1 MMKVNIYNHRLF
13 YSVLLFLI
21 TFFCCNLNVLANE
34 KYTFSYTGNYQVFE
48 VPKDGTYKVQLWG
61 AQGGNTLA
69 NNKVYANTGGFG
81 AYTKGIIELKK
92 GQKLYIY
99 VGGMGA
105 NGIKRGFAA
114 GGWNGGGN
122 GNNDYSDDEAG
133 GGGGGA
139 TDIRLVPTSETNIWN
154 EFDSL
159 KSRIMVAAGGG
170 GSAEY
175 VRGGAGGD
183 LTSPAAGHAAGS
195 TQTVG
200 YAFGI
205 GAPGVYRYSNKDEAG
220 GGGGY
225 YGGRVMSS
233 SSDYNAP
240 GVGGSSFISGYEGAD
255 AIAESSTSDAIVHT
269 GQSVHYSGMSFQYGK
284 MIRGDG
290 TYNTPVGYYKIQMPT
305 PSGTLYAES
314 TGHTGNGYA
323 IIEYLEEMTI
333 DDYEYFNYNNAV
345 FNFSYTG
352 SYQTFIAP
360 YSGTYKFEAW
370 GARGGGGLQNSSV
383 RYRGGYGA
391 YAAGSIH
398 LNKGDKIYV
407 YVGQAGYNGRANC
420 KYCGGY
426 GGWNGGGQGG
436 NDSNHDSAPDEGGG
450 GGGATDFRLI
460 PTSKTTTWN
469 EFESLKSRILIA
481 GAGSGSTYSRYGE
494 DAAKVLNKTNGYALG
509 LGQKGYAASSGSGGG
524 GGGYF
529 GGISNQCDGCQ
540 GYGGTSY
547 VSGSTDDLALDVE
560 KSTSATDTYLTSD
573 SIHYSGLRF
582 YDITKINGASVMPD
596 YTGTST
602 MTGNNNNGYAK
613 ITILEVDNSH
623 PRLTDIQVSGGTF
636 GKVFD
641 KNVFEYDVNVASEN
655 YNVDIT
661 ATKEIEEHTIF
672 KGVEKKTLNAGSN
685 IHYIGV
691 MSQTGEVALYRLNI
705 YRQASSYPYLE
716 DIKVDGVS
724 IPDFDPS
731 VLEYNVP
738 LEAEQEVVDV
748 EAIFGRP
755 SQTVSGTGK
764 VEVDFGTTT
773 HEVVVVSEDNSNITT
788 YKINFIKGNSSL
800 LKSLNLEGY
809 PLEPVFDPET
819 YNYKIAV
826 PNGVLSLDV
835 DAVPYDKSAKV
846 SIKGNG
852 YLKSGQTNTITVTV
866 TQETAGTSIYTVMVE
881 REGVVA
887 TPVYNFSCTKTAQ
900 EFEAPGSGF
909 YRIELWGAQGGIGHR
924 NYQLTNRGGYG
935 GYSAGT
941 LWLGKGEKIYVYV
954 GCKGANAASVSR
966 YIGGLGGWNGGGQGG
981 NDSNHDSAPDAA
993 GGGGGATDIR
1003 LVSGTY
1009 NNFQSLKSRIMVAGG
1024 GSGSNYGRV
1033 GYPGNEF
1040 KNNEN
1045 GYKLLQGQQGVPGT
1059 SGSQGGG
1066 GGYFGGISV
1075 QCDGCQGYGGTSYV
1089 SGGEGYLSITED
1101 STSSNVTLSENNVHY
1116 SGKVFTDI
1124 EVYNGNESMPS
1135 KTSGYTIGNT
1145 GDGAARITLLPYPS
1159 ENNYLESITLKV
1171 NDEVVPYTPSINIDD
1186 LDYYASVEVNDT
1198 KITIS
1203 ARPEDS
1209 TASIEGLGIHDVKAG
1224 ENIYPIVVTA
1234 ENGDVRTYNMHV
1246 TRPASDNP
1254 YPEDIIISGLV
1265 PSLCSVNE
1273 EFCKLSPELFDKNTN
1288 NYILTVPSRIKQLWF
1303 NVEKGHD
1310 FQVVNGEGKVSLQGG
1325 ENLLTITVTSEDGQ
1339 NSTVYNYIV
1348 TRDMTGNTDLS
1359 ILDLVHPARDLN
1371 YDPDVTEYYVSIPNS
1386 YTSILD
1392 ITDEN
1397 YDPETDEDIST
1408 ARIKIET
1415 DDPNA
1420 SYVISGNT
1428 DFQTGMNQMLVIVT
1442 AANGETK
1449 VYILNVYR
1457 EKSSN
1462 TFIKNI
1468 MVKNGETEYP
1478 LTPEFNPLNTG
1489 TYNVTVPNDI
1499 DNIDLLAEPDVETTT
1514 IAGTGNKQLKTG
1526 NNLFELI
1533 TTSEN
1538 GETETYIVN
1547 IFRERNN
1554 NANLTN
1560 IKVSDSSK
1568 DYVLNPEF
1576 DKETI
1581 KYNTQVDVG
1590 VTTVTITATPE
1601 VDTTTYKLLDNN
1613 KIKIGD
1619 NIKRV
1624 MAIAEDG
1631 STKTYTIN
1639 IYRPAS
1645 DNNNLAD
1652 ITTNVGTLTPEFDK
1666 DVTEYTIDVE
1676 NEITS
1681 ITINGIKEDPLATV
1695 KGNGKYALSVG
1706 DNEITLIVTSES
1718 GLTKTYLITVNRKPN
1733 SNAYLKSITTSE
1745 GVIVPAFDKTELKY
1759 TINVENNVESILIN
1773 GTPEVKT
1780 TIVTGNGTYNLN
1792 SGSNV
1797 FTLTTL
1803 AEDKTTTL
1811 TYEIEVIRDLSEN
1824 DNISSLIIEEGAL
1837 TPKFESN
1844 VIAYDVVVP
1853 NEVTKGTFHVE
1864 LEDEKATY
1872 EIIGNEDFVVG
1883 NNEVIVRVKSEA
1895 GLTKD
1900 YRINITRQEMEDN
1913 SSYLSNLTVSTGTLT
1928 PEFNKE
1934 KQFYTVEV
1942 PYNTSS
1948 MKVTATSEDSLA
1960 TITGT
1965 GTYKLNVGD
1974 NLITVRV
1981 KSVDGKI
1988 RDYQILVTRLEN
2000 DEARLSALKIN
2011 GYVLNPLFDKDVYSY
2026 SITTSERQLPF
2037 TQITPIDPNA
2047 TYEIIGNDFDFVGNH
2062 EVIIKVTAA
2071 NKTTTK
2077 EYKIEVTKDPSNNNN
2092 LSNLFVVDHVMDP
2105 IFSKSVT
2112 LYNVVV
2118 ANNENSITIEATAE
2132 DDKANITGTG
2142 SYNIDVGINTF
2153 IVEVTSE
2160 SGVKKAYTIVVNKE
2174 GSSNNEVDTFIVN
2187 NGTMTPEYSND
2198 VQTYSVEVPYE
2209 ETSLDLSIKLAD
2221 DNATYSIVDNKLDVG
2236 TNIVKVLVTAE
2247 NGSVRTIVLNVKR
2260 NEIVSSLLE
2269 KLSIKS
2275 YVLTPSF
2282 NSNVLNYDVLVDNEI
2297 TSLNLNIVPLDK
2309 NATYVVTGNENFVV
2323 GTNVVQIEV
2332 TSSNGVDKTT
2342 YVLNVNRQAYSNSYL
2357 DYFYTSEGDVTPLFD
2372 KNILDYSIDVP
2383 NDVDSIEFFGEP
2395 VDKSASVS
2403 GLTVHQLKTGEN
2415 VIPVVVTTTSG
2426 IKRTYNITVNRT
2438 KDNNNNISSLIVKRG
2453 STVYTLTPEFNKD
2466 TLSYSVTVPIGTP
2479 NVTIEATPEVETT
2492 KITGTGLKTVNPRAN
2507 TFLIEATSEYGEV
2520 KTYEL
2525 IVNREVSNN
2534 NYLTDLIP
2542 SVGELEPEFNYTKT
2556 DYTLNLD
2563 SGASLL
2569 SFEYSTEDPSAK
2581 VTGNEAIVVP
2591 DGLST
2596 RTIEVEAEDGTK
2608 RIYTITVNKERTD
2621 NANLAQLYIKDYPFD
2636 VAFDKNTYEYHITVP
2651 NSKKVLLQSEVV
2663 ATTEDPNAKL
2673 VKTSNLNLLTTQD
2686 NEFIVTVTAPD
2697 GFTKQSY
2704 KIIITREK
2712 STEHTLSSLMV
2723 KQGFLTTSYKSDV
2736 YEYEWK
2742 IPKELDVVTT
2752 DFISYTTTD
2761 PNSVVTIT
2769 PSSINMKQ
2777 DEEKVFIIHVDSE
2790 DGSGYSEYKLLASY
2804 DLSSDTTLS
2813 SLEIDK
2819 GFYEPELDPENRKY
2833 DVYVYEDETDI
2844 TISATTTSENST
2856 ITSGIGLVDL
2866 TGDIETHYI
2875 EVTAEDGT
2883 VELYEL
2889 TINKTIKTDKGLKKL
2904 GLNGLDGLDCIEDK
2918 CILSPEFNTEK
2929 YKYSIR
2935 VPYEYTNL
2943 DLLVETMNSQQ
2954 SYKLYVGEEEIK
2966 EYNLPVG
2973 TTEITIDVYDGMDKK
2988 TSTYTLSIERCKS
3001 NNTYL
3006 KSLSIEGYE
3015 LDSTFDKTKMEYT
3028 VYVPKEIDEV
3038 TILAETEDP
3047 NSGKAINGYNYLQE
3061 GNNDA
3066 TITVYAPDGSTRTYI
3081 VHIIKAPIHNSY
3093 IKNIT
3098 VSTGIFWDLTPKF
3111 NQTTYEYTTTISSI
3125 YSKATVEAVPVSPD
3139 TTIIGTGEYELQ
3151 TGSNV
3156 VTLVSTSA
3164 DGSTVSIYKVNII
3177 KEASSNVN
3185 LQTLIVEEGDLSP
3198 TFEKGQTKYT
3208 VNVDSEVNKLT
3219 IHAIPED
3226 KTSNYMITGN
3236 ENLQSGENKVNI
3248 IVMSED
3254 KSISKTYQLT
3264 VVKAKSKQNKLSELK
3279 VRDDEKEYEF
3289 TPEFN
3294 SSISSYDIYVPSTT
3308 EKVYIEGT
3316 PISDATTIN
3325 GVGEEYLDYGSNL
3338 KVVTVTAESGD
3349 VYTYTLNIYREYN
3362 LKLKDLINDYGDFT
3376 PKFTPDT
3383 LEYTLTVPNSKDE
3396 ITFIAFAESNKVSVS
3411 GTGTYNL
3418 IPGENVFNFV
3428 VTSPDN
3434 HLLTYTVKVI
3444 REKDD
3449 NNYIKNL
3456 QVNGLINPS
3465 FDRDTEEYTVDIR
3478 KELDNLDLVIEL
3490 ESTKA
3495 SYEVLGNSNFKDIDE
3510 LNEVI
3515 IRVTAENGSTRDY
3528 VLNTYKRHDA
3538 YFSNR
3543 LLSLTINYGTLTPD
3557 FNPDVNNYAVTVPNS
3572 VSELL
3577 IETTKEDEYAT
3588 VTGDG
3593 KVPLELGR
3601 NSIDI
3606 VVTSK
3611 EGRRN
3616 IYSLIVYRT
3625 ESNDATLKSLTI
3637 QDINYQPIFNK
3648 LVTSY
3653 TVDIGSEYDKL
3664 NITAIPTDPNATVEI
3679 TNNNF
3684 IPSGQSTIN
3693 INVTAPDNVTKMTY
3707 TLLVTKSLSKN
3718 NYLKDLNVTNFEF
3731 DKEFNKQ
3738 NTGPYIINVDS
3749 HVNSINVN
3757 AIPDVNSSTVT
3768 GDGNIKLTTG
3778 KNLISVNVVSE
3789 SGELRT
3795 YSIIVNKAE
3804 DTDSTL
3810 KDILLSDG
3818 DLDPEFDPAI
3828 LDYEVVVP
3836 EEVES
3841 ITITGITNSSNA
3853 TIKGNGSYD
3862 ILEKETI
3869 IPLTVTAEDGNVTIY
3884 NVKVIR
3890 NIETSSKLKNL
3901 IVKNGE
3907 LYPGFHKLIT
3917 SYTILVP
3924 NEVTTL
3930 DMLITPEDEEA
3941 TYEVVGNDYLTL
3953 GSNVVLIRVT
3963 SKDGSNQTEYVLSVV
3978 RQTSASNFLRTLE
3991 VEGYTMFPE
4000 FDKMTLFYEVSVPI
4014 DIEQIK
4020 IKATAEDSTSIISG
4034 TGLKS
4039 VNPGENIFY
4048 VTVESASG
4056 CVRTYQILVRREE
4069 SEENFLLE
4077 LNHDVGIISPEFE
4090 PTINDYTITVPNKTT
4105 SITLSGKTSEKSE
4118 VTGFGTFDVSVGT
4131 MQKSICV
4138 TSQSGDTNIYKINI
4152 VRNANNSTELDSL
4165 TPSSGT
4171 LNYSNDK
4178 VIYDMEVEDDVTF
4191 MSFAAVTKDPD
4202 ATVTGND
4209 FTELNY
4215 GDNTIMITVTAED
4228 GVTTRTITV
4237 NIYRKKAL
4245 NSITVNPKEI
4255 LIEKEEVVSITYT
4268 LDPIDT
4274 SYSDVEW
4281 ISNDP
4286 DVATVDNNGNITGV
4300 KLGSTTVNVRSKH
4313 DNSIYASVIVNV
4325 INKKLINNTY
4335 SISRIEVVSPYI
4347 IGLEPKTKYSDFVQ
4361 TFDNNLST
4369 IHVYDIEGNE
4379 ITNVDEFMGTSMVV
4393 KLIINDVEYDS
4404 LNIVVRGDLTGD
4416 GILNITDYNKLNSK
4430 LLRKVELTECESL
4443 AADTNSDAIINI
4455 TDYNKL
4461 NSYLLKKV
4469 TTLN

>member
-1 MMKVNIYNHRLF
+1 MMKFSKYNHRLF
-13 YSVLLFLI
+13 FSALLFLI

-61 AQGGNTLA
+61 AQGGNTLG

-105 NGIKRGFAA
+105 DGVKRGFAA
-114 GGWNGGGN
+114 GGWNGGGT
-122 GNNDYSDDEAG
+122 GSNDNADDEAG

-170 GSAEY
+170 GSTEY

-205 GAPGVYRYSNKDEAG
+205 GAPGVYRYSNKSEAG

-233 SSDYNAP
+233 SSDYSAE
-240 GVGGSSFISGYEGAD
+240 GVGGSSFISGFEGAD
-255 AIAESSTSDAIVHT
+255 AITESSTSDAIVHT

-284 MIRGDG
+284 MIRGNG

-323 IIEYLEEMTI
+323 IIEYLEKMTI
-333 DDYEYFNYNNAV
+333 NDYEYFNYNDAV
-345 FNFSYTG
+345 FNFNYTG

-370 GARGGGGLQNSSV
+370 GARGGGGLQNSV
-383 RYRGGYGA
+383 VKYRGGYGA

-407 YVGQAGYNGRANC
+407 YVGQAGYDGRANC

-436 NDSNHDSAPDEGGG
+436 DDANHDGSPDEGGG

-460 PTSKTTTWN
+460 PTSTTTTWN

-509 LGQKGYAASSGSGGG
+509 LGQKGYAASTGSGGG

-613 ITILEVDNSH
+613 ITIIEIDNSH

-691 MSQTGEVALYRLNI
+691 MSQTGEVVLYRLNI

-738 LEAEQEVVDV
+738 LEAEQEEVDV
-748 EAIFGRP
+748 ETTFGRP

-852 YLKSGQTNTITVTV
+852 YLKSGQTNIITITVT
-866 TQETAGTSIYTVMVE
+866 QEKAGTSIYTVMVE

-924 NYQLTNRGGYG
+924 NYKLTNRGGYG

-1066 GGYFGGISV
+1066 GGYFGGLSI
-1075 QCDGCQGYGGTSYV
+1075 QCDSCQGYGGTSYV

-1101 STSSNVTLSENNVHY
+1101 STSSNVTLSEDNVHY

-1288 NYILTVPSRIKQLWF
+1288 TYTLTVPSRIKQLWF

-1325 ENLLTITVTSEDGQ
+1325 ENLFTITVTSEDGQ

-1397 YDPETDEDIST
+1397 YDPETDEDINT

-1538 GETETYIVN
+1538 GETETYTVN
-1547 IFRERNN
+1547 IFRERNSN
-1554 NANLTN
+1554 VYLTN

-1568 DYVLNPEF
+1568 DYVLTPEF

-1581 KYNTQVDVG
+1581 TYNTQVDVG

-1601 VDTTTYKLLDNN
+1601 VDTTTYKLLDNK

-1652 ITTNVGTLTPEFDK
+1652 ITTNAGTLTPKFDK
-1666 DVTEYTIDVE
+1666 NVTEYTIDVE

-1745 GVIVPAFDKTELKY
+1745 GVIVPKFDKTELKY
-1759 TINVENNVESILIN
+1759 TINVENNIESILIN

-1780 TIVTGNGTYNLN
+1780 TTVTGNGTYNLN

-1824 DNISSLIIEEGAL
+1824 DNISSLIIEEGSL

-1844 VIAYDVVVP
+1844 VITYDVVVP

-1883 NNEVIVRVKSEA
+1883 KNEVIVRVKSEA

-1900 YRINITRQEMEDN
+1900 YKINITRQEKEDN
-1913 SSYLSNLTVSTGTLT
+1913 SNYLSKLVVSTGTLT

-1942 PYNTSS
+1942 PYTISS
-1948 MKVTATSEDSLA
+1948 MKVTATPEDSLA

-1974 NLITVRV
+1974 NLIAIRV

-2011 GYVLNPLFDKDVYSY
+2011 GYVLNPFFDKDVYSY

-2062 EVIIKVTAA
+2062 EVTIKVTAA

-2112 LYNVVV
+2112 LYNVAA

-2132 DDKANITGTG
+2132 DDKATITGTG
-2142 SYNIDVGINTF
+2142 SYTIDVGINTF
-2153 IVEVTSE
+2153 VVEVTSE

-2221 DNATYSIVDNKLDVG
+2221 DNATYSIVDNKLEVG
-2236 TNIVKVLVTAE
+2236 TNVVKVLVTAE

-2275 YVLTPSF
+2275 YALTPSF

-2323 GTNVVQIEV
+2323 GTNIVQIEV

-2479 NVTIEATPEVETT
+2479 NVTIEATPEIETT
-2492 KITGTGLKTVNPRAN
+2492 IITGTGLKNVNPGAN

-2569 SFEYSTEDPSAK
+2569 SFAYATEDTNAL
-2581 VTGNEAIVVP
+2581 VTGIESQVVP
-2591 DGLST
+2591 DGTST
-2596 RTIEVEAEDGTK
+2596 RSIIVKAEDGNE

-2621 NANLAQLYIKDYPFD
+2621 NAKLSSLVVTNYPFD
-2636 VAFDKNTYEYHITVP
+2636 IEFDPDIYNYKITVP
-2651 NSKKVLLQSEVV
+2651 NSK
-2663 ATTEDPNAKL
+2663 
-2673 VKTSNLNLLTTQD
+2673 NLLLGTEVIAEADDKNATITKANNINLVTGEND
-2686 NEFIVTVTAPD
+2686 YTVTVTAPD
-2697 GFTKQSY
+2697 GFTKQTYTITVEREQGSNSLLNNLVVNKGTIAPNFNPNTTNY
-2704 KIIITREK
+2704 DWIVEKGDIVTKDDLTVTPADLNATINMTERLEIITI
-2712 STEHTLSSLMV
+2712 SGNT
-2723 KQGFLTTSYKSDV
+2723 
-2736 YEYEWK
+2736 YEIK
-2742 IPKELDVVTT
+2742 VT
-2752 DFISYTTTD
+2752 
-2761 PNSVVTIT
+2761 
-2769 PSSINMKQ
+2769 
-2777 DEEKVFIIHVDSE
+2777 SE
-2790 DGSGYSEYKLLASY
+2790 DGTSSTTYILNVTY
-2804 DLSSDTTLS
+2804 DLSSDATLKE
-2813 SLEIDK
+2813 LIIDK
-2819 GFYEPELDPENRKY
+2819 GYYEPDFDSNTFTY
-2833 DVYVYEDETDI
+2833 DIYEYTDEEEI
-2844 TISATTTSENST
+2844 TISATPTSETST
-2856 ITSGIGLVDL
+2856 ITSGDGTIILNDSEIVH
-2866 TGDIETHYI
+2866 TIV
-2875 EVTAEDGT
+2875 VTAEDGT
-2883 VELYEL
+2883 IETYTLNIHKNIL
-2889 TINKTIKTDKGLKKL
+2889 TDKGLINL
-2904 GLNGLDGLDCIEDK
+2904 GLNGLEELECINSK
-2918 CILSPEFNTEK
+2918 CELSPKFNTNVANYHIK
-2929 YKYSIR
+2929 

-2943 DLLVETMNSQQ
+2943 DILVEKNEQQ
-2954 SYKLYVGEEEIK
+2954 TVKYIINDEYIEE
-2966 EYNLPVG
+2966 YSLPIG
-2973 TTEITIDVYDGMDKK
+2973 TTSVVVEVYDGMGTK
-2988 TSTYTLSIERCKS
+2988 TKEYTLVVERCKS
-3001 NNTYL
+3001 NNTNL
-3006 KSLSIEGYE
+3006 ESLEITDYE
-3015 LDSTFDKTKMEYT
+3015 LEPTFNKSILEYT
-3028 VYVPKEIDEV
+3028 ITVPTEVDEV
-3038 TILAETEDP
+3038 EIVAVPED
-3047 NSGKAINGYNYLQE
+3047 SEATVTINGYNYLQE
-3061 GNNDA
+3061 GENEA
-3066 TITVYAPDGSTRTYI
+3066 SVTVTAPDGTSKTYI
-3081 VHIIKAPIHNSY
+3081 IHIIRSTLYNSY

-3111 NQTTYEYTTTISSI
+3111 KQTQFEYTTTVSGLYDRVTI
-3125 YSKATVEAVPVSPD
+3125 EAVPVASS
-3139 TTIIGTGEYELQ
+3139 TVITGTGEYDIV
-3151 TGSNV
+3151 TGLNEI
-3156 VTLVSTSA
+3156 TLIATA
-3164 DGSTVSIYKVNII
+3164 EDGSTSIYKVGVI
-3177 KEASSNVN
+3177 KENSRNVN
-3185 LQTLIVEEGDLSP
+3185 LTSLIVEEGNLSP
-3198 TFEKGQTKYT
+3198 EFEKSKTNYEVT
-3208 VNVDSEVNKLT
+3208 VDSDVEQLT
-3219 IHAIPED
+3219 IHAVLED
-3226 KTSNYMITGN
+3226 MTSSYIITGNEQLVTGDNTVSVIVMNSDKSVSKTYQIKVHKKASSNNYLSEIEVKDDNTNYPLEPTFNKLINTYYIEVDHSVEKVTILATSESSGAIIQGIGEESLSYGINERKIYVTAEDGSVNVYTVQIYRNYNLDLKDIISDIGTISPNFDKDTLKYSITLPNEEKEITFIALKESSEVKVTGNGEYTLATGDNEINFVVTAPDNKTKTYTVVVTRGASDNNYIESLVVHEGSISPNFDKETTSYEVNVRNTLTSVGLDITLEDDSATYEVIGN
-3236 ENLQSGENKVNI
+3236 ENLQSGNNI
-3248 IVMSED
+3248 
-3254 KSISKTYQLT
+3254 
-3264 VVKAKSKQNKLSELK
+3264 
-3279 VRDDEKEYEF
+3279 
-3289 TPEFN
+3289 
-3294 SSISSYDIYVPSTT
+3294 
-3308 EKVYIEGT
+3308 
-3316 PISDATTIN
+3316 
-3325 GVGEEYLDYGSNL
+3325 
-3338 KVVTVTAESGD
+3338 VTV
-3349 VYTYTLNIYREYN
+3349 
-3362 LKLKDLINDYGDFT
+3362 
-3376 PKFTPDT
+3376 
-3383 LEYTLTVPNSKDE
+3383 
-3396 ITFIAFAESNKVSVS
+3396 
-3411 GTGTYNL
+3411 
-3418 IPGENVFNFV
+3418 
-3428 VTSPDN
+3428 
-3434 HLLTYTVKVI
+3434 
-3444 REKDD
+3444 
-3449 NNYIKNL
+3449 
-3456 QVNGLINPS
+3456 
-3465 FDRDTEEYTVDIR
+3465 
-3478 KELDNLDLVIEL
+3478 
-3490 ESTKA
+3490 
-3495 SYEVLGNSNFKDIDE
+3495 
-3510 LNEVI
+3510 
-3515 IRVTAENGSTRDY
+3515 RVTAENGDTRDY
-3528 VLNTYKRHDA
+3528 IINVVLQEA
-3538 YFSNR
+3538 SEFSNR
-3543 LLSLTINYGTLTPD
+3543 LLDITITNGKLTPD
-3557 FNPDVNNYAVTVPNS
+3557 FDPDINYYAATVANS
-3572 VSELL
+3572 
-3577 IETTKEDEYAT
+3577 IKETTIEVIKENVDAT
-3588 VTGDG
+3588 VEGVG
-3593 KVPLELGR
+3593 KVSLDEGR
-3601 NSIDI
+3601 NVFQIP
-3606 VVTSK
+3606 VTSK
-3611 EGRRN
+3611 DGIVNTYTLMIYRN
-3616 IYSLIVYRT
+3616 GT
-3625 ESNDATLKSLTI
+3625 NDATLSSLVVKN
-3637 QDINYQPIFNK
+3637 QNYSPIFNK
-3648 LVTSY
+3648 LEENYQLSVGSEVTSLEIEATPSDPSSTVEVRGNKNITTGVNIISILVTAPDGTTTKTYTITVTKGLSTNNYLSSLKVNGYTYTPTFDKTNPGPYVVNLGSDINSVVIEALPEVDATTVTGTGKYDLVSGQNLFQIQSTSESGDIRVYTVIINKAVKSDSTLKNIILSDGVLNPTFDPTILSY
-3653 TVDIGSEYDKL
+3653 TVDVESEL
-3664 NITAIPTDPNATVEI
+3664 NEI
-3679 TNNNF
+3679 TVTGIANESTSRVTGNGTYKLDENNKE
-3684 IPSGQSTIN
+3684 IKLEVEAEDGSKT
-3693 INVTAPDNVTKMTY
+3693 TY
-3707 TLLVTKSLSKN
+3707 TLEIRKTNILSSKLAKLEIKEGEISPSFHKNTLSYTVKVPYEVTNLKDMIIEPEDKEASYEINGNENFVIGTNTVSIKVTSSDGLVETIYTIYVVRQSNSS
-3718 NYLKDLNVTNFEF
+3718 NYLKDLSVTNYGLTP
-3731 DKEFNKQ
+3731 EFNKTTLYYEVTVPSSQ
-3738 NTGPYIINVDS
+3738 ENISINAVLEDESSTLIGNGIKTLAYGENRFYINVT
-3749 HVNSINVN
+3749 
-3757 AIPDVNSSTVT
+3757 SST
-3768 GDGNIKLTTG
+3768 GI
-3778 KNLISVNVVSE
+3778 I
-3789 SGELRT
+3789 RT
-3795 YSIIVNKAE
+3795 YSIVVNRSLDE
-3804 DTDSTL
+3804 ENLLLTL
-3810 KDILLSDG
+3810 TSSIG
-3818 DLDPEFDPAI
+3818 TLDKEFDPYTNEYT
-3828 LDYEVVVP
+3828 LTLP
-3836 EEVES
+3836 EKTKEVEL
-3841 ITITGITNSSNA
+3841 TG
-3853 TIKGNGSYD
+3853 
-3862 ILEKETI
+3862 
-3869 IPLTVTAEDGNVTIY
+3869 
-3884 NVKVIR
+3884 
-3890 NIETSSKLKNL
+3890 TSSKN
-3901 IVKNGE
+3901 
-3907 LYPGFHKLIT
+3907 
-3917 SYTILVP
+3917 S
-3924 NEVTTL
+3924 
-3930 DMLITPEDEEA
+3930 M
-3941 TYEVVGNDYLTL
+3941 VVGL
-3953 GSNVVLIRVT
+3953 GKIEIT
-3963 SKDGSNQTEYVLSVV
+3963 
-3978 RQTSASNFLRTLE
+3978 
-3991 VEGYTMFPE
+3991 
-4000 FDKMTLFYEVSVPI
+4000 
-4014 DIEQIK
+4014 DIEV
-4020 IKATAEDSTSIISG
+4020 D
-4034 TGLKS
+4034 
-4039 VNPGENIFY
+4039 
-4048 VTVESASG
+4048 
-4056 CVRTYQILVRREE
+4056 
-4069 SEENFLLE
+4069 
-4077 LNHDVGIISPEFE
+4077 H
-4090 PTINDYTITVPNKTT
+4090 TITV
-4105 SITLSGKTSEKSE
+4105 
-4118 VTGFGTFDVSVGT
+4118 
-4131 MQKSICV
+4131 
-4138 TSQSGDTNIYKINI
+4138 TSQKGVINTYKIRI
-4152 VRNANNSTELDSL
+4152 EKPASNNTNLISL

-4171 LNYSNDK
+4171 LEYSND
-4178 VIYDMEVEDDVTF
+4178 IYEYEMEVEDNVSVI
-4191 MSFAAVTKDPD
+4191 SFVALLEDSD
-4202 ATVTGND
+4202 ATVTGCELTN
-4209 FTELNY
+4209 LNY
-4215 GDNTIMITVTAED
+4215 NENEIIITVTAED
-4228 GVTTRTITV
+4228 KETERTIKIKV
-4237 NIYRKKAL
+4237 IRN
-4245 NSITVNPKEI
+4245 KELVQI
-4255 LIEKEEVVSITYT
+4255 IPSENNLVLIEDETKKVTYT

-4274 SYSDVEW
+4274 TYTEVEW
-4281 ISNDP
+4281 ISLDEE
-4286 DVATVDNNGNITGV
+4286 VATVDQDGNIKGIKEGATIIQI
-4300 KLGSTTVNVRSKH
+4300 KSTH
-4313 DNSIYASVIVNV
+4313 NSNIVANINVNV
-4325 INKKLINNTY
+4325 INDKITSNVYDVNYDTELEY
-4335 SISRIEVVSPYI
+4335 V
-4347 IGLEPKTKYSDFVQ
+4347 IGIEPKTKLSDFIPN
-4361 TFDNNLST
+4361 FENNPSLL
-4369 IHVYDIEGNE
+4369 HVYNQDGNE
-4379 ITNVDEFMGTSMVV
+4379 VTDTETFIGSYMTI
-4393 KLIINDVEYDS
+4393 KLIINETIYDE
-4404 LNIVVRGDLTGD
+4404 LVIAVRGDATGEGLITVAD
-4416 GILNITDYNKLNSK
+4416 FTMIKNYILGKIEGSFIIEKI
-4430 LLRKVELTECESL
+4430 
-4443 AADTNSDAIINI
+4443 SDV
-4455 TDYNKL
+4455 TRDE
-4461 NSYLLKKV
+4461 KV
-4469 TTLN
+4469 TVADFTMTKNYILGNVETLN